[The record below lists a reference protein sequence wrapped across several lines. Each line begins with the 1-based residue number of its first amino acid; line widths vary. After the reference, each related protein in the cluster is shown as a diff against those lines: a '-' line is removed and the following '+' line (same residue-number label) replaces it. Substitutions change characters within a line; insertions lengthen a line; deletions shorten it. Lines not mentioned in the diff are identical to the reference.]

1 MINETPDSTVHET
14 ISEPAGYWQAVLHR
28 DQSYDDVFVYAVKS
42 TGIYCR
48 PTCPSRR
55 PKRDQVDFFE
65 TPEDARIA
73 GYRACKRCQPDDVQE
88 QLQVVQAIC
97 AYLDTV
103 DSRPTL
109 AALAERFHYSP
120 FHLQRVF
127 KRITGV
133 SPRQY
138 FDSRR
143 VERLKASLRDCERV
157 TDAIY
162 EAGYESISQVY
173 TGGLGMT
180 PSEYQKGGA
189 EQVIRYAL
197 LPCAMGV
204 LLVAATGRG
213 LCAVRLAD
221 GDDADRLLSELR
233 VEYPQALLS
242 AIQPH
247 DDHDPEFIGWVQVVY
262 AVLQSETQS
271 LQHYSALNA
280 LPMDVRATAFQRRV
294 WEALRDI
301 PVGDTR
307 SYAEIATAIGQPESV
322 RAVARAISTN
332 PLAVVIPCHRVI
344 KSDGQI
350 SGYRWGVERKQKLL
364 ELEGAFEPVSI
375 QQKLL

>member
-1 MINETPDSTVHET
+1 MNEPTL
-14 ISEPAGYWQAVLHR
+14 YWQAVLNR
-28 DQSYDDVFVYAVKS
+28 DRTYDDVFIYAVKS

-55 PKRDQVDFFE
+55 PKREQVEFFE
-65 TPEDARIA
+65 TPEDARKA
-73 GYRACKRCQPDDVQE
+73 GYRACRRCQPDDIQE
-88 QLQVVQAIC
+88 QLQLVQAMC
-97 AYLDTV
+97 EYLDSAET
-103 DSRPTL
+103 RPTL
-109 AALAERFHYSP
+109 AALAACFHYSP
-120 FHLQRVF
+120 FHLQRLF

-143 VERLKASLRDCERV
+143 MERLKAGLRDGGRV

-162 EAGYESISQVY
+162 EAGYQSISQVY

-197 LPCAMGV
+197 LPCDMGM
-204 LLVAATGRG
+204 LLIAATERG
-213 LCAVRLAD
+213 LCSVRLANADDTD
-221 GDDADRLLSELR
+221 GLLNELR
-233 VEYPQALLS
+233 AEYPQAALV

-247 DDHDPEFIGWVQVVY
+247 DDHDPEFNGWVQLVY
-262 AVLQSETQS
+262 TVLQSQS
-271 LQHYSALNA
+271 HDVQQYSTLHA
-280 LPMDVRATAFQRRV
+280 LPTDVRATAFQRRV

-307 SYAEIATAIGQPESV
+307 SYADIASAIGQPESV
-322 RAVARAISTN
+322 RAVARAISAN

-364 ELEGAFEPVSI
+364 EIEGAFEAAPAN
-375 QQKLL
+375 QPRLL